1 MSLRQRLLL
10 LFASVV
16 VLAVALVAWT
26 VSLRTR
32 QAFEKMDQERTSAL
46 IAQIHGE
53 FQREGTEVGETLTR
67 MAGTERLQNL
77 AFALTHG
84 ADSSTYLQEATSLA
98 QEYQLDFLDIVQ
110 SDGTIIS
117 SAQWPAR
124 FGYKRQ
130 LPPVNQTE
138 AFLKN
143 EEIPDG
149 TSLGMIAARAVHA
162 SEGAIYLIGGKKV
175 DRSLVESLPLPHGM
189 YVWLY
194 RQSTNSLEIGD
205 VIGPTVVLP
214 SSILDLVKAAQSG
227 QEKTGFVQISPAMND
242 RATTQAIPLK
252 DDNGGIAAVLLV
264 GASRRHLLELQQ
276 HIKAMAFSIAGI
288 GMLLAIAVSLWI
300 AARFTRPIEQLAE
313 ASREIA
319 GGNWD
324 VQVEPGPGTEL
335 EQLAESFN
343 TMTHQLIE
351 QRERL
356 VQSERVAA
364 WRELA
369 RRLAHE
375 LKNPL
380 FPLQITVE
388 NLVRARQVAPG
399 EFDEIFKES
408 TSTLLAEISNL
419 KAIIGR
425 FSDFSKMPKP
435 QLQSVSLNE
444 LVRKAAALHSPQ
456 LKDAPK
462 PVTLSLDLDNSLS
475 EIPLDPDLFHRVVSN
490 LVLNAV
496 DAMPEGGTLM
506 LRTRDTGE
514 RARLEISDTGTGLT
528 PEERD
533 RIFTPYYTT
542 KQHGTG
548 LGLAVV
554 QSVVSDHHGTISV
567 NSETGHGTTFVID
580 LPKRAESGSR
590 ARSGASA

>member
-10 LFASVV
+10 LFALVV
-16 VLAVALVAWT
+16 VIAVALVAWT

-32 QAFEKMDQERTSAL
+32 AAFEKIDQERTVAL
-46 IAQIHGE
+46 TSQIHAE
-53 FQREGTEVGETLTR
+53 FQREGQEVGQTLSR
-67 MAGTERLQNL
+67 LALRDAVQQMALS
-77 AFALTHG
+77 LTQG
-84 ADSSTYLQEATSLA
+84 GDASQYLQEASSLA
-98 QEYQLDFLDIVQ
+98 QEYQLDFLEIVQ
-110 SDGTIIS
+110 ADGTIIS

-124 FGYKRQ
+124 FGYKRAL
-130 LPPVNQTE
+130 LPPGQAE

-143 EEIPDG
+143 EEVPEG
-149 TSLGMIAARAVHA
+149 SALGMIASRPVHT
-162 SEGAIYLIGGKKV
+162 SEGNVYLIGGKRV
-175 DRSLVESLPLPHGM
+175 DRRLIESLSIPPGM

-194 RQSTNSLEIGD
+194 RQSGA
-205 VIGPTVVLP
+205 GPDGTDIVGPAVSD
-214 SSILDLVKAAQSG
+214 SSTIAQLAKSAQGG
-227 QEKTGFVQISPAMND
+227 QETTGFVPISTQPND

-252 DDNGGIAAVLLV
+252 DDNGKVAAVLLV
-264 GASRRHLLELQQ
+264 GASRKPLLDLQQ
-276 HIKAMAFSIAGI
+276 HIKAMAFTVAGI
-288 GMLLAIAVSLWI
+288 GILLAIAVSLWI
-300 AARFTRPIEQLAE
+300 AALFTRPIEQLAA

-319 GGNWD
+319 DGNWD

-335 EQLAESFN
+335 HQLAESFN

-351 QRERL
+351 QRDRL
-356 VQSERVAA
+356 VQTERVAA

-388 NLVRARQVAPG
+388 NMIRAREVSPG
-399 EFDEIFKES
+399 EFDEIFRES

-435 QLQSVSLNE
+435 QPHNVSPNE
-444 LVRKAAALHSPQ
+444 LVRKVAALHGPQ
-456 LKDAPK
+456 LKDAAK
-462 PVTLSLDLDNSLS
+462 PISLNLDLDESLT
-475 EIPLDPDLFHRVVSN
+475 EIPLDSDLIHRVVSN
-490 LVLNAV
+490 LVLNAI
-496 DAMPEGGTLM
+496 DAMPQGGALT
-506 LRTRDTGE
+506 LRTRDAGE

-554 QSVVSDHHGTISV
+554 QSVISDHHGTISV
-567 NSETGHGTTFVID
+567 TSETGRGTTFIID
-580 LPKRAESGSR
+580 LPKRAEHGDVQ
-590 ARSGASA
+590 SGASA

>member
-10 LFASVV
+10 LFALVV
-16 VLAVALVAWT
+16 VIAVALVAWT

-32 QAFEKMDQERTSAL
+32 AAFETMDQERTAAL
-46 IAQIHGE
+46 TAQIRAE
-53 FQREGTEVGETLTR
+53 FQREGDDVGQTLSR
-67 MAGTERLQNL
+67 MAVRDSVQQL
-77 AFALTHG
+77 AFSLTHG
-84 ADSSTYLQEATSLA
+84 GDASQYLQEASSLA
-98 QEYQLDFLDIVQ
+98 QEYQLDFLEIVQ
-110 SDGTIIS
+110 ADGTIVS

-124 FGYKRQ
+124 FGYKRA
-130 LPPVNQTE
+130 LPPTGQSE

-149 TSLGMIAARAVHA
+149 SALGMIAIRPVHT
-162 SEGAIYLIGGKKV
+162 SDGSIYLIGGKKV
-175 DRSLVESLPLPHGM
+175 DRSLIESLSLPPGM

-194 RQSTNSLEIGD
+194 RTTATGTNNIIGQSVAEPNT
-205 VIGPTVVLP
+205 
-214 SSILDLVKAAQSG
+214 ILDLAKAAQGG
-227 QEKTGFVQISPAMND
+227 QEKSGFVQITKTPND

-252 DDNGGIAAVLLV
+252 DDAGNVAAILLV
-264 GASRRHLLELQQ
+264 GASRKPLLELQQ
-276 HIKAMAFSIAGI
+276 HIKAMALTVAGI
-288 GMLLAIAVSLWI
+288 GMLLAIGVSLWI
-300 AARFTRPIEQLAE
+300 AARFTRPIEQLAA

-319 GGNWD
+319 DGNWD
-324 VQVEPGPGTEL
+324 VQVEPGRGTEL
-335 EQLAESFN
+335 QQLAESFN

-356 VQSERVAA
+356 VQTERVAA

-388 NLVRARQVAPG
+388 NLIRAREVAPG

-419 KAIIGR
+419 KTIIGR

-435 QLQSVSLNE
+435 QLQNVSLNE
-444 LVRKAAALHSPQ
+444 LVRNVATLHGPQ
-456 LKDAPK
+456 LKDATK
-462 PVTLSLDLDNSLS
+462 AITLNVNLDESLTK
-475 EIPLDPDLFHRVVSN
+475 IPLDPDLFHRVVSN
-490 LVLNAV
+490 LVLNAI
-496 DAMPEGGTLM
+496 DAMPEGGTLT
-506 LRTRDTGE
+506 LRTRDTGD

-567 NSETGHGTTFVID
+567 NSETGRGTTFIID
-580 LPKRAESGSR
+580 LPKRAEDSG
-590 ARSGASA
+590 ARSGATA

>member
-10 LFASVV
+10 LFALVV
-16 VLAVALVAWT
+16 FLTVGLVAWT

-32 QAFEKMDQERTSAL
+32 AAFEQMDQQRTSAL
-46 IAQIHGE
+46 ISQIRTE
-53 FQREGTEVGETLTR
+53 FQREGDDVSQILQR
-67 MAGTERLQNL
+67 IAGRDSVQQL
-77 AFALTHG
+77 AFSLSHGGDPSQYLTE
-84 ADSSTYLQEATSLA
+84 STTLA
-98 QEYQLDFLDIVQ
+98 QEYQLDFLEIVQ

-124 FGYKRQ
+124 FGYKRVM
-130 LPPVNQTE
+130 PPAGQTS

-143 EEIPDG
+143 EELPDG
-149 TSLGMIAARAVHA
+149 TALGMVAARPVQ
-162 SEGAIYLIGGKKV
+162 EDGGIWLVGGKKV
-175 DRSLVESLPLPHGM
+175 DQEFIDSLSLPAGM

-194 RQSTNSLEIGD
+194 RPAATPSEAGTIL
-205 VIGPTVVLP
+205 GPTTSKPDSL
-214 SSILDLVKAAQSG
+214 LELARTAQTG
-227 QEKTGFVQISPAMND
+227 QEKTGFVQISATPND

-252 DDNGGIAAVLLV
+252 DDGGNVAAVLLV
-264 GASRRHLLELQQ
+264 GASRRPLLDLQQ
-276 HIKAMAFSIAGI
+276 HIKAMALSVAGI
-288 GMLLAIAVSLWI
+288 GILLAIIVSLWL
-300 AARFTRPIEQLAE
+300 AARFSRPIEQLAE
-313 ASREIA
+313 ASHEIA
-319 GGNWD
+319 DGNWD
-324 VQVEPGPGTEL
+324 VQVEPGPGAEL
-335 EQLAESFN
+335 QQLAEAFN
-343 TMTHQLIE
+343 TMTRQLIE

-356 VQSERVAA
+356 VQTERVAA

-388 NLVRARQVAPG
+388 NMVRAREVAPA

-408 TSTLLAEISNL
+408 TATLLAEISNL
-419 KAIIGR
+419 KTIIGR

-435 QLQSVSLNE
+435 QLQNVSMNEMVRRVVSLH
-444 LVRKAAALHSPQ
+444 APQ
-456 LKDAPK
+456 LKDRRD
-462 PVTLSLDLDNSLS
+462 TISLS
-475 EIPLDPDLFHRVVSN
+475 VELDESLTEIPLDPDLFHRVVSK
-490 LVLNAV
+490 LVLNAI
-496 DAMPEGGTLM
+496 DAMPQGGKLT
-506 LRTRDTGE
+506 LRTQNLGE

-567 NSETGHGTTFVID
+567 NSETGRGTTFIID
-580 LPKRAESGSR
+580 LPKELTAGSE
-590 ARSGASA
+590 RSGASA